1 MSLTRK
7 MFSNSFYLFLDV
19 IVVNLLGLIFWFFN
33 ARFLSPEEVGIV
45 STSIN
50 LALFLSSLSLLGF
63 QGVLPKLIPEYLE
76 KRQYN
81 KIVSLSRL
89 TLKVVL
95 LSNTAI
101 VLTVLLFLP
110 LFQSLLNLPAKA
122 LIFSSFL
129 LFSFTFSTFFGCIM
143 WGFQNMRAFFSTDF
157 VGVVTKL
164 LLTIILLFFGFGY
177 ISPLIGVLLGY
188 ILIDLKRF
196 RKSWFFP
203 PSKEKINNREIFFD
217 YALPYFITLVSGL
230 VFSNFQILLLAS
242 LQGQYATG
250 GYSIAF
256 LIASLISI
264 IPGVLSQAL
273 FPIISQLS
281 VGKKI
286 KKQSYLIRLVLRYA
300 LFIVLPLAA
309 VLIFFSKPLLL
320 LLRSEYIE
328 ITDILSILTT
338 ASILFGLGQ
347 LFSSNL
353 YAIGKTKLNRN
364 IWIVSA
370 ITFLLISPVL
380 VSLYSAFGLAIS
392 FTLASL
398 IFLILNYYFIKKTLK
413 LKIDWTNLFKLTIP
427 LFLLL
432 FFFYIADAVEAN
444 LLIKIIFAFCGLF
457 VYLILLVPLRFYK
470 KEDLKILHIIV
481 KKLPMM
487 KKQFLILLKWFSKY
501 VQQ

>member
-76 KRQYN
+76 KKQYN

-101 VLTVLLFLP
+101 VLIVLLFLP

-177 ISPLIGVLLGY
+177 ISPLIGVLL
-188 ILIDLKRF
+188 
-196 RKSWFFP
+196 
-203 PSKEKINNREIFFD
+203 
-217 YALPYFITLVSGL
+217 
-230 VFSNFQILLLAS
+230 
-242 LQGQYATG
+242 
-250 GYSIAF
+250 
-256 LIASLISI
+256 
-264 IPGVLSQAL
+264 
-273 FPIISQLS
+273 
-281 VGKKI
+281 
-286 KKQSYLIRLVLRYA
+286 
-300 LFIVLPLAA
+300 
-309 VLIFFSKPLLL
+309 
-320 LLRSEYIE
+320 
-328 ITDILSILTT
+328 
-338 ASILFGLGQ
+338 
-347 LFSSNL
+347 
-353 YAIGKTKLNRN
+353 
-364 IWIVSA
+364 
-370 ITFLLISPVL
+370 
-380 VSLYSAFGLAIS
+380 
-392 FTLASL
+392 
-398 IFLILNYYFIKKTLK
+398 
-413 LKIDWTNLFKLTIP
+413 
-427 LFLLL
+427 
-432 FFFYIADAVEAN
+432 
-444 LLIKIIFAFCGLF
+444 
-457 VYLILLVPLRFYK
+457 
-470 KEDLKILHIIV
+470 
-481 KKLPMM
+481 
-487 KKQFLILLKWFSKY
+487 
-501 VQQ
+501 